1 MNDGFMYRHRT
12 QTYQTKLICH
22 TIVPSAKYD
31 HPKPSPSPSHPI
43 PSHRRVVSKL
53 TFQNHTSSAS
63 WLKPLRSSD
72 FIIATI
78 LSHTHTHHMPCRLS
92 QVNETILIATPS
104 TKSQE
109 ALTSTRQSIM
119 RAVISLAM
127 EFTLHYN
134 DKTSVRTHLLVYVIS
149 APEKKT
155 GAKIID

>member
-1 MNDGFMYRHRT
+1 
-12 QTYQTKLICH
+12 
-22 TIVPSAKYD
+22 
-31 HPKPSPSPSHPI
+31 
-43 PSHRRVVSKL
+43 
-53 TFQNHTSSAS
+53 
-63 WLKPLRSSD
+63 
-72 FIIATI
+72 
-78 LSHTHTHHMPCRLS
+78 MPCRLS